1 MYMYPQDSLETVIS
15 RDRHSWEDP
24 TTTEVQE
31 IADLPRTLSPQE
43 SWQQTTTSNTPATTI
58 TNATSPSVILD
69 VDSATDTDSDV
80 GGCDDSS
87 EPEPGYESGEYEN
100 SSSNWELEML
110 VEQMR
115 ERRSASLDHSFTAR
129 TMRKRLARSG
139 SADTRR
145 D

>member
-1 MYMYPQDSLETVIS
+1 MLLQDSLETVIS
-15 RDRHSWEDP
+15 RDRQSWEDP
-24 TTTEVQE
+24 TTVEVQE
-31 IADLPRTLSPQE
+31 TAELPRSISPHE
-43 SWQQTTTSNTPATTI
+43 SWQGITTTSTAASTATTI
-58 TNATSPSVILD
+58 SPSVILD

-80 GGCDDSS
+80 GGCDSS
-87 EPEPGYESGEYEN
+87 EPGYESGEYEN

-115 ERRSASLDHSFTAR
+115 ERRSASLDHNSMAR
-129 TMRKRLARSG
+129 STMRKRFARSG

>member
-1 MYMYPQDSLETVIS
+1 ME
-15 RDRHSWEDP
+15 
-24 TTTEVQE
+24 E
-31 IADLPRTLSPQE
+31 IADLPHTLTPHE
-43 SWQQTTTSNTPATTI
+43 TWQQHTTTT
-58 TNATSPSVILD
+58 TSPSVILD

-80 GGCDDSS
+80 GGIGGDESS
-87 EPEPGYESGEYEN
+87 EPDYGEYEN

-115 ERRSASLDHSFTAR
+115 ERRSASLDHNPTVR
-129 TMRKRLARSG
+129 TMRKRFARSE